1 MKTLTLFFVIFSLAA
16 SSVRSQ
22 ISILFVDDDSDVFGN
37 AELFASS
44 LDSLGYVYT
53 YFNAVD
59 SAASPTDTYM
69 AGFDLVIWHAASDGD
84 GLLFWNGL
92 DEDNAAI
99 KAYLEGG
106 GKLWLSGT
114 DLLFDRYGSAPDT
127 FDVGSFPYDY
137 LGVSQYDLQSYIND
151 GSIGLP
157 AANPDP
163 AQPIAGL
170 GTLTWTFTTLWYVD
184 GVSIRPE
191 AVPIYRMGDASYQF
205 ADSITGVW
213 YDADSFQTLSF
224 FFDISL
230 VANFTMLKNTTKS
243 VVELFESLTTA
254 VDKNQFAATNV
265 SVYPNPTSGA
275 FHLSFTL
282 DKNTTVSASLW
293 NLQGQRIASLVE
305 PKQLPA
311 GAHQL
316 NWSDFPAIPAGTYI
330 LRMEANGVSMARP
343 LIFQR

>member
-1 MKTLTLFFVIFSLAA
+1 MKTLTFFFVLITLAIA
-16 SSVRSQ
+16 PMRGQ
-22 ISILFVDDDSDVFGN
+22 ISILFVDDDSDTFGN
-37 AELFASS
+37 AELLASA
-44 LDSLGYVYT
+44 LDSLGYAYT

-69 AGFDLVIWHAASDGD
+69 AAFDLVIWHAASDGD
-84 GLLFWNGL
+84 GLLFWNGI
-92 DEDNAAI
+92 DEDNTAL

-114 DLLFDRYGSAPDT
+114 DILFDRYGGAPDT
-127 FDVGSFPYDY
+127 FGVGSFPYDY
-137 LGVSQYDLQSYIND
+137 LGVSQYDLQSYVDD

-157 AANPDP
+157 AAFPDT

-170 GTLTWTFTTLWYVD
+170 DTLTWTFTTLWYVD

-191 AVPIYRMGDASYQF
+191 AVPIYRMGDATYQF

-224 FFDISL
+224 FFDMAL
-230 VANFTMLKNTTKS
+230 AANFTMLKNTTKS

-265 SVYPNPTSGA
+265 SIYPNPTSGA
-275 FHLSFTL
+275 FNLTFTL
-282 DKNTTVSASLW
+282 DKNTSVAASLW
-293 NLQGQRIASLVE
+293 NIQGQKIASLFSAR
-305 PKQLPA
+305 QFTA
-311 GAHQL
+311 GTHQL
-316 NWSDFPAIPAGTYI
+316 NWSDFQALPAGTYI
-330 LRMEANGVSMARP
+330 IRLEADGVQMVRP